1 MAAQPVTTKTLTG
14 PALEEAIPG
23 LARLRVTVFA
33 EFPYLY
39 DGDDGYEARYLE
51 TYRKS
56 EGAIVVGAYDGE
68 RLVGA
73 ATGTPML
80 QHEAEFAAAFDG
92 LGYDLAKLFYCGE
105 SVLLP
110 LYRGRG
116 IGHAFF
122 DAREAHAR
130 GLGATHCC
138 FCAVVRPADHPARPA
153 GYRPLDAFWEK
164 RGYRK
169 LDGVTATYRWKD
181 IGEAQESGK
190 AMQFWL
196 RQL

>member
-1 MAAQPVTTKTLTG
+1 MSGDVATRTLTG
-14 PALEEAIPG
+14 AALEAAIPD

-39 DGDDGYEARYLE
+39 DGDDAYEVRYLE
-51 TYRKS
+51 TYRQS
-56 EGAIVVGAYDGE
+56 RGAIVVGAYDGE
-68 RLVGA
+68 HLVGA

-80 QHEAEFAAAFDG
+80 EHEAEFAAAFDG
-92 LGYDLAKLFYCGE
+92 LGYDLETLFYCGE

-110 LYRGRG
+110 EYRGHG

-130 GLGATHCC
+130 SLGATHCC
-138 FCAVVRPADHPARPA
+138 FCAVVRPENHPARPA

-164 RGYRK
+164 RGYRR
-169 LDGVTATYRWKD
+169 LDGVTAKYCWKD
-181 IGEAQESGK
+181 SGEEQESAK
-190 AMQFWL
+190 VMQFWL
-196 RQL
+196 RAL